1 MKSFKLPFVL
11 ISFVFVLFTSCSPSD
26 DDIFVDK
33 INDIQKNYS
42 EIDLEILNLV
52 NDYRNSIGLNSLEI
66 MNIIS
71 SVAETHTDYMVE
83 TGLVNHDFFLER
95 QESLMKSAHAI
106 SVAENVAYGYKTA
119 QEVVKAWLKSDSHRE
134 VIENHGFTHFG
145 ISSEKNNEGRLF
157 YTQIF
162 INR

>member
-1 MKSFKLPFVL
+1 MKSIKLSFVL
-11 ISFVFVLFTSCSPSD
+11 ISFVFVLFTSCTPGND
-26 DDIFVDK
+26 DFHIEKV
-33 INDIQKNYS
+33 NDIQKQYS

-52 NDYRNSIGLNSLEI
+52 NDFRNSIDLNSLEK

-71 SVAETHTDYMVE
+71 SVAETHTDYMVQ

-95 QESLMKSAHAI
+95 QESLMKSVQAI

-119 QEVVKAWLKSDSHRE
+119 QDVVNAWLKSDLHRE
-134 VIENHGFTHFG
+134 VIENPRFTHFG